1 MVDTQNLKALKASLV
16 IEGFQMNIVNH
27 VFLERYDKPRQ
38 PIKKQRHHFANKG
51 PYSQSYVFFSSHVQM

>member
-27 VFLERYDKPRQ
+27 VFLERYDKPNS
-38 PIKKQRHHFANKG
+38 IKALGIWMELRL
-51 PYSQSYVFFSSHVQM
+51 P